1 MGKLGLYL
9 AVGVAVLN
17 LALLAAPVAKAD
29 TVDVFN
35 ASGTFVDTSTFS
47 GTVSIDVTSGIVT
60 AVDLNYGG
68 YSTSTIYA
76 QGPYTGRTGTG
87 LTPLPV
93 AYLLDVPVFPN
104 SPPQYDSFELAIK
117 GTNTADSLVGYTGG
131 NFCATASPCG
141 PDELREFAVSNF
153 VGADLAV
160 NVILASGSLTLVSST
175 TTGGG
180 SGNGGGGGGSAVPE
194 PSTMA
199 LLGCA
204 LLGLAGATAV
214 RRLV

>member
-1 MGKLGLYL
+1 MMKKLSLWI
-9 AVGVAVLN
+9 AVAV
-17 LALLAAPVAKAD
+17 AVLAAPVAKGD

-35 ASGTFVDTSTFS
+35 ASGTFADTSTFS

-60 AVDLNYGG
+60 AVDLIYVFP
-68 YSTSTIYA
+68 TSMIYA
-76 QGPYTGRTGTG
+76 QGPFTGDTRTG

-104 SPPQYDSFELAIK
+104 SPPQYDTLELAIK

-141 PDELREFAVSNF
+141 PDELRQIWVSNF

-199 LLGCA
+199 LLGCT
-204 LLGLAGATAV
+204 LLGLAGVIAV
-214 RRLV
+214 RRSL